1 MTEYCPFQ
9 VLTASEVRCELGKGS
24 FSPQDSEELWACGG
38 CSIPRVLANRPC
50 IYLEAVK
57 RFALRGNSTTFF
69 RCTMFGVVIDEP
81 FRLCP
86 QCVANEPVARAY

>member
-1 MTEYCPFQ
+1 MTGYCPFQ
-9 VLTASEVRCELGKGS
+9 VLTAREVRCELGKGS
-24 FSPQDSEELWACGG
+24 FSPKDSEEPWACAG

-50 IYLEAVK
+50 IYLEPVK
-57 RFALRGNSTTFF
+57 HFALRGKSITFF

-86 QCVANEPVARAY
+86 QCVGNEPAPRAH